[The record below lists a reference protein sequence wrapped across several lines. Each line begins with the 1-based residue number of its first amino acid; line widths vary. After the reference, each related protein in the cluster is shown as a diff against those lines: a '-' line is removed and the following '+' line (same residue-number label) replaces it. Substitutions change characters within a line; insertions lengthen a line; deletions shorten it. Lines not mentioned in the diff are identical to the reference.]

1 MFRQQPQQPSSTS
14 FESIVAESSAVAATT
29 TTIPA
34 ANTDLS
40 TQFLL
45 DSVSR
50 VVKMYSSHLSPLTDQ
65 LTNQNELEKIYRDLT
80 IANTSIFNIVELL
93 SRNAIDIEKCAQDKT
108 IWHEYSNCTKIQ
120 ILEAY
125 QSLCSLPSSQ
135 RDARIYNTLV
145 QFIEAKCE
153 KMLFVKALEM
163 ILEQWKVVTRAGS
176 TPENFEQFLARL
188 SRHYLIARLDEPI
201 YQNQTVKEYLY
212 AAMNMLF
219 ESVQR
224 LNHVGSRHY
233 ASVQNIVLPLVVKFF
248 DKFEVNEGSNN
259 ISNSNNSNCN
269 GNQDE

>member
-1 MFRQQPQQPSSTS
+1 MFQQQPSSSSSST
-14 FESIVAESSAVAATT
+14 FESIVAESSAATAA
-29 TTIPA
+29 A
-34 ANTDLS
+34 STDLS

-50 VVKMYSSHLSPLTDQ
+50 VVKMYSTHLTPLTDQ

-188 SRHYLIARLDEPI
+188 SRHYLITRLDEPI

-233 ASVQNIVLPLVVKFF
+233 ASAQNIVLPLVVKFF
-248 DKFEVNEGSNN
+248 DKFEVNEGNGSN
-259 ISNSNNSNCN
+259 NSNNSNCN